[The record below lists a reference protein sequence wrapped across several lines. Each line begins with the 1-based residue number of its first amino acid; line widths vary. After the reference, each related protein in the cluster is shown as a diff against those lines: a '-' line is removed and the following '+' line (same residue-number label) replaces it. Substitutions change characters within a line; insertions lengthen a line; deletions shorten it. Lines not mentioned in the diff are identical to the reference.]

1 MTHFRKWK
9 KYGLPCRWRIPLRWQ
24 TNKNLDM
31 VLGRQTGRIFT
42 LWKSLRSQSITI
54 RGILLHKQDE
64 HQLKGNFL
72 KQSHVEQI
80 ENPQSFKKDLFFF
93 FITGPLKNCFT
104 LYFPCRCCKF
114 QKQAGTFGLK
124 WKINPLKH
132 VKFSSKCLE
141 YSKWGLE
148 RVYLCLGGF
157 PVYGIQMP

>member
-1 MTHFRKWK
+1 MFSGKNSFALIMTHFRKWK

-93 FITGPLKNCFT
+93 HYLICKKLFHSLLPLQMLQISETGRDFWTEMKN
-104 LYFPCRCCKF
+104 
-114 QKQAGTFGLK
+114 
-124 WKINPLKH
+124 
-132 VKFSSKCLE
+132 
-141 YSKWGLE
+141 
-148 RVYLCLGGF
+148 
-157 PVYGIQMP
+157 